1 MLKLLRF
8 VVRLSPKERQVNGNI
23 RINVRDIDQRFM
35 NDERNAQFFPAFA
48 AEGLGSR
55 VSPGSTLAAD
65 KFPHQRAGLCRG
77 ALAEQKCVAPAD
89 FRGDDFEDGFGLCGH
104 GAFLSVIAPAS
115 LFHPPYAG

>member
-8 VVRLSPKERQVNGNI
+8 VVRLGPKERQVNGNI

-35 NDERNAQFFPAFA
+35 NDERNAQFFLAFA
-48 AEGLGSR
+48 AEGLLPCFTR
-55 VSPGSTLAAD
+55 FDFAAD
-65 KFPHQRAGLCRG
+65 KLPHQRAGFCRG

>member
-1 MLKLLRF
+1 MWAN
-8 VVRLSPKERQVNGNI
+8 E
-23 RINVRDIDQRFM
+23 IDPYPAQWM
-35 NDERNAQFFPAFA
+35 RNLA
-48 AEGLGSR
+48 AEGLLPCFTR
-55 VSPGSTLAAD
+55 FDFAAD

-77 ALAEQKCVAPAD
+77 ALAEQKCVTPAD